1 MKKAIK
7 WTAFFLVL
15 ACLVIYTV
23 SGIFAP
29 EQTKQLTDTV
39 VSWLNTPVGIA
50 GVSTTIGG
58 IISYVIVNF
67 VMKNSKFGRKELD
80 NIKND
85 NNAFKDEVNKYRE
98 QINEYKDKAV
108 AQIEEYKNKFEE
120 TKKECE
126 NKVTVMYEE
135 FNDAQKMLVDSLK
148 TIPNKKV
155 QAIVA
160 EYEAKFNIRKEE
172 IISKTINTNEYIN
185 TKIKELDDN
194 YKEFIEKMEKMLN
207 EKAINSETEVK

>member
-7 WTAFFLVL
+7 WTAFFLIL

-29 EQTKQLTDTV
+29 EQAKQLTDTIIG
-39 VSWLNTPVGIA
+39 WLNTPVGIA

-67 VMKNSKFGRKELD
+67 VMKNTKFGRKELD
-80 NIKND
+80 TIRKD
-85 NNAFKDEVNKYRE
+85 TEDFKAVTINEVKEFKEIVNKYENNYKTFTADCDNRITIMCE
-98 QINEYKDKAV
+98 QFTYLYDNTINA
-108 AQIEEYKNKFEE
+108 
-120 TKKECE
+120 
-126 NKVTVMYEE
+126 
-135 FNDAQKMLVDSLK
+135 LK

-155 QAIVA
+155 QAIVT
-160 EYEAKFNIRKEE
+160 EYEEKFQVIKED
-172 IISKTINTNEYIN
+172 IINKTVNKNAYVDA
-185 TKIKELDDN
+185 KIKELDDN

-207 EKAINSETEVK
+207 EKAINSETEIE

>member
-7 WTAFFLVL
+7 WTAFFLIL

-39 VSWLNTPVGIA
+39 IGWLNTPVGIA
-50 GVSTTIGG
+50 GISTTIGG

-67 VMKNSKFGRKELD
+67 VMKNTKFGRKELD
-80 NIKND
+80 SIRKD
-85 NNAFKDEVNKYRE
+85 TEDFKAVTISEVKEFKEIVNKYENNYKTFTADCDNKITIMCE
-98 QINEYKDKAV
+98 QFTYLYDNTIKA
-108 AQIEEYKNKFEE
+108 
-120 TKKECE
+120 
-126 NKVTVMYEE
+126 
-135 FNDAQKMLVDSLK
+135 LK

-155 QAIVA
+155 QAIVT
-160 EYEAKFNIRKEE
+160 EYESKFQVIKED
-172 IISKTINTNEYIN
+172 IINKTVNKNAYVDA
-185 TKIKELDDN
+185 KIKELDDN

-207 EKAINSETEVK
+207 EKAINSETEIE

>member
-7 WTAFFLVL
+7 WTAFFLIL

-29 EQTKQLTDTV
+29 EQTKQFTDTV
-39 VSWLNTPVGIA
+39 VGWLNTPVGIA
-50 GVSTTIGG
+50 GISTTIGG

-80 NIKND
+80 AIRKD
-85 NNAFKDEVNKYRE
+85 AEDFKAITINEVKEFKEIVNK
-98 QINEYKDKAV
+98 
-108 AQIEEYKNKFEE
+108 
-120 TKKECE
+120 CE
-126 NKVTVMYEE
+126 NNYKTFTADCDNRITIMCEQFTYLYD
-135 FNDAQKMLVDSLK
+135 NTIKALK

-155 QAIVA
+155 QAIVT
-160 EYEAKFNIRKEE
+160 EYESKFQVIKED
-172 IISKTINTNEYIN
+172 IINKTVNKNAYVDA
-185 TKIKELDDN
+185 KIKELDDN

-207 EKAINSETEVK
+207 EKAINSETEVE